1 MNTLLP
7 VLGLVSVAAFTPG
20 PNNFIVM
27 DAAARDGVAGAV
39 RTIVGVVIGM
49 FVLLVLVW
57 TGASAAFDAEPRLRL
72 ALTIAGAAYLAWM
85 GGVRV
90 WRTFGPA
97 SGTEGPAGGLP
108 ATFVGIAV
116 FQLMNP
122 KGWVM
127 ITTAT
132 AAISAI
138 GTGLGTFAIL
148 AAMVAMIPIV
158 ALTTWALAGA
168 AIARWLKGPA
178 AQRWFDR
185 VMGVLLAASAAF
197 LVI

>member
-1 MNTLLP
+1 MSTLLP
-7 VLGLVSVAAFTPG
+7 IIGLVTVAAFTPG

-57 TGASAAFDAEPRLRL
+57 AGAAAAFDAEPRLRIG
-72 ALTIAGAAYLAWM
+72 LTIAGATYLAWM
-85 GGVRV
+85 GGTRV
-90 WRTFGPA
+90 WRTFRAPSAGDG
-97 SGTEGPAGGLP
+97 SAGGLP
-108 ATFVGIAV
+108 ATFLGIAA

-138 GTGLGTFAIL
+138 GTGLGTFATL
-148 AAMVAMIPIV
+148 AAMVAMIPIT
-158 ALTTWALAGA
+158 ALTVWALAGA
-168 AIARWLKGPA
+168 AIASWLKSPGA
-178 AQRWFDR
+178 RRWFDR
-185 VMGVLLAASAAF
+185 VMGGLLVASAG
-197 LVI
+197 LLLI

>member
-1 MNTLLP
+1 MSTLLP
-7 VLGLVSVAAFTPG
+7 IIGLVSVAAFTPG

-49 FVLLVLVW
+49 FVLLVFVW
-57 TGASAAFDAEPRLRL
+57 AGAAVAFDAEPRLRIG
-72 ALTIAGAAYLAWM
+72 LTIAGAAYLAWM

-90 WRTFGPA
+90 WRTFGAA
-97 SGTEGPAGGLP
+97 SETDGTAGGLP
-108 ATFVGIAV
+108 ATFVGIAA

-138 GTGLGTFAIL
+138 DTGLGTFATL
-148 AAMVAMIPIV
+148 AAMVAMIPIT
-158 ALTTWALAGA
+158 ALTVWALAGA
-168 AIARWLKGPA
+168 AIASWLKSPGA
-178 AQRWFDR
+178 RRWFDR
-185 VMGVLLAASAAF
+185 VMGGLLVVSAGLLF
-197 LVI
+197 I